1 MVDRYLLPHLN
12 DPLLSE
18 DETRLVK
25 AHFLGRM
32 AEACFKLAL
41 RKRGEDDKD
50 HYANKRLKL
59 AGDLM
64 EDLFRVSFS
73 RLTRDIKY
81 QLERADMRNREL
93 NVLTAVRADVLTERL
108 TS

>member
-1 MVDRYLLPHLN
+1 
-12 DPLLSE
+12 
-18 DETRLVK
+18 
-25 AHFLGRM
+25 M

-50 HYANKRLKL
+50 HYGNKRLKL

-108 TS
+108 TTPSPLGTGSEGEQGCRSSLTEPTTWRCCRT